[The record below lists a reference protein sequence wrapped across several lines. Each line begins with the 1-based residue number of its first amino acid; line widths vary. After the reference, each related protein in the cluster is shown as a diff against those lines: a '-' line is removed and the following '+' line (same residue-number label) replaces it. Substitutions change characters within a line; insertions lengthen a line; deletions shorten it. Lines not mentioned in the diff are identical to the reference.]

1 MSDFSDLEDMM
12 RAVSSCFHHRTYQ
25 KLYKKKPRKV
35 AICRIEVD
43 VVRLMRT
50 RCESFDRAAERDY
63 RFWYPW
69 SLAHKRALLWV

>member
-1 MSDFSDLEDMM
+1 M
-12 RAVSSCFHHRTYQ
+12 
-25 KLYKKKPRKV
+25 